1 MSAKNKNKVVEQKIV
16 PTQEVK
22 PIEVKE
28 EVKMDSLAQPTEES
42 ETYVDLPKETKEL
55 KKEAKPKEESLHHKV
70 KDINGRMVYET
81 NAQYMEA
88 EKSKG
93 NI

>member
-16 PTQEVK
+16 PTTEVK
-22 PIEVKE
+22 PSEVK
-28 EVKMDSLAQPTEES
+28 VEES
-42 ETYVDLPKETKEL
+42 VINRTSMAE
-55 KKEAKPKEESLHHKV
+55 KKQKAEEPKEESLHHKV
-70 KDINGRMVYET
+70 EDINGRMVYET

-88 EKSKG
+88 EKAKG